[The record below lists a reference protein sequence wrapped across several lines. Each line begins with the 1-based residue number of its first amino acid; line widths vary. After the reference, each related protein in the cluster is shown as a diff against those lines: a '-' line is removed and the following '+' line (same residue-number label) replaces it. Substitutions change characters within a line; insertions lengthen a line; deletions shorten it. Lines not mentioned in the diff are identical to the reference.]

1 MIEAYS
7 DRVMLRRRG
16 GLTEKDSRK
25 IAPLLIKIS
34 IDSNGLQY
42 PIQYTMAFT
51 KVKRKH
57 AEDIYGDKLVNKSHK
72 RVRSDHVPLSS
83 INNEAA
89 AQLSDS
95 NTSTVDE
102 VANSSTKHIPKQ
114 FTDSDIRNIP
124 GKKEILS
131 IEVNPEAELTSRP
144 KQSIVA
150 DAPDSSADEA
160 PSLSLKRVKTESTS
174 SPKVLP
180 VKKAT
185 KPKQA
190 SGKASDSFTDK
201 VPIVKPS
208 KIGTSKDV
216 SQKVSSS
223 ESSSLDEGNGPTAD
237 PADVGLDAT
246 SEAALL
252 APSSPDSEE
261 ALGQQEGSQNGEENH
276 EEEVEDYDDDEG
288 NDESEPGSGSSSD
301 SSIESASDA
310 TGDSDGEPHP
320 DKKKK
325 ETLKA
330 DNPSAFASSMAGIL
344 GYKLT
349 RTQRANPILA
359 RSADAKEADETL
371 LDMKL
376 EKKAKAEMRKE
387 KVKKGGDPNK
397 KSKEVHG
404 DGAQDLVRNVL
415 GIDEPLEPQQVFA
428 YQQHEKELR
437 KMAQKG
443 VVKMFNAFTS
453 VRERAMEAQGLGGSR
468 AKKEEKA
475 TEMSKEGWLEYV
487 GQGGKGKI

>member
-1 MIEAYS
+1 
-7 DRVMLRRRG
+7 
-16 GLTEKDSRK
+16 
-25 IAPLLIKIS
+25 
-34 IDSNGLQY
+34 
-42 PIQYTMAFT
+42 MALT

-57 AEDIYGDKLVNKSHK
+57 AEDIHGDKLVNKLHK
-72 RVRSDHVPLSS
+72 RARSDHVPLSS
-83 INNEAA
+83 INHEAA
-89 AQLSDS
+89 AQLRDS
-95 NTSTVDE
+95 NTNTVDE
-102 VANSSTKHIPKQ
+102 VANDSTKHIPKQ
-114 FTDSDIRNIP
+114 FTGSDIRETP
-124 GKKEILS
+124 GQKETLGIK
-131 IEVNPEAELTSRP
+131 VNSKAGLTSRP

-150 DAPDSSADEA
+150 DAPDLSADEA
-160 PSLSLKRVKTESTS
+160 PSLSLKRVRTESTS
-174 SPKVLP
+174 TPKVLP

-190 SGKASDSFTDK
+190 FGKASDSFTDK
-201 VPIVKPS
+201 VPIAKPS
-208 KIGTSKDV
+208 KIGTSKEV
-216 SQKVSSS
+216 SPKVSST
-223 ESSSLDEGNGPTAD
+223 EASSLDEGNGPTAD
-237 PADVGLDAT
+237 PADVGMNAT
-246 SEAALL
+246 SKAALL
-252 APSSPDSEE
+252 APSSPFSEE
-261 ALGQQEGSQNGEENH
+261 ALGEQEGLENGEEND
-276 EEEVEDYDDDEG
+276 EEEVEYYDDDEG
-288 NDESEPGSGSSSD
+288 NDENESGLSSSSD
-301 SSIESASDA
+301 ISIESASDA
-310 TGDSDGEPHP
+310 TADSDSEPHP

-376 EKKAKAEMRKE
+376 EKKAKVEMRKD
-387 KVKKGGDPNK
+387 KFKKGGDPNM
-397 KSKEVHG
+397 KSKEIHG

-415 GIDEPLEPQQVFA
+415 GVDEPLEPQEVFA
-428 YQQHEKELR
+428 YQQHERELR

-487 GQGGKGKI
+487 GQGGKTKV

>member
-25 IAPLLIKIS
+25 IAPLLIKIA

-83 INNEAA
+83 INHEAA
-89 AQLSDS
+89 AQLRDS

-114 FTDSDIRNIP
+114 LTDSDIRNIP
-124 GKKEILS
+124 GKKETLS
-131 IEVNPEAELTSRP
+131 TEVNPEAELTSRP
-144 KQSIVA
+144 NQSIVA

-174 SPKVLP
+174 TPKVLP

-185 KPKQA
+185 KSKQA

-208 KIGTSKDV
+208 KIGTSKEV
-216 SQKVSSS
+216 SPKVSSS
-223 ESSSLDEGNGPTAD
+223 QSSSLDEGNGPTAE
-237 PADVGLDAT
+237 PTDVGIDAT

-252 APSSPDSEE
+252 APSNPPSEE
-261 ALGQQEGSQNGEENH
+261 ALGEQEGSQNGGEND

-387 KVKKGGDPNK
+387 KFKKGGDPK
-397 KSKEVHG
+397 KRSKEVHG

-453 VRERAMEAQGLGGSR
+453 VRERAMEAQRLGGSR

-487 GQGGKGKI
+487 GQGGKGKV